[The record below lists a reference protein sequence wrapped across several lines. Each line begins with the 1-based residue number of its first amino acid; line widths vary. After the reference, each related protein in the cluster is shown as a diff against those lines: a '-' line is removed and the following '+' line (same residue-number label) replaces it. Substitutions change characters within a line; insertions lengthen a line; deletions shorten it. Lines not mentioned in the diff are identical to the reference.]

1 MCKKKLS
8 IKDEAL
14 QDPNTIYLPV
24 GCDVET
30 VMEFLRQLFSAGGAI
45 PDEVVERMLAEC
57 VEVDGENVYLQF

>member
-24 GCDVET
+24 GCDSYFPQAE
-30 VMEFLRQLFSAGGAI
+30 LDGG
-45 PDEVVERMLAEC
+45 
-57 VEVDGENVYLQF
+57 NVYLQF